1 MKHALIIAHPRL
13 ESFTATTA
21 GAYQQACEELGHQTI
36 RRDLYRMDFDP
47 CLKPQ
52 EIPGDAHFE
61 PAADVLAE
69 RAMLADCDVFA
80 LFYPLWLNTPP
91 AILKGYLE
99 RVFGFGF
106 AYGAGGRS
114 YIPLLGGR
122 KFISFSSSG
131 APVDWLKQ
139 IGAFDAL
146 CVLFDECFATLCGM
160 TSLDHVHV
168 GGITPGTN
176 PFFVDARLKDVRKA
190 VTQHFGKDEH
200 ASHENQA

>member
-1 MKHALIIAHPRL
+1 MKHALIIAHPRP

-21 GAYQQACEELGHQTI
+21 GAYSQACEELGHQTI
-36 RRDLYRMDFDP
+36 RRDLYRMGFDP
-47 CLKPQ
+47 CLKSH
-52 EIPGDAHFE
+52 EIPGDAHFQ
-61 PAADVLAE
+61 AAPDVLAE
-69 RAMLADCDVFA
+69 RAVLADCDVFA

-106 AYGAGGRS
+106 AYGTGGHS
-114 YIPLLGGR
+114 YNPLLTGR

-131 APVDWLKQ
+131 APVSWLKQ

-146 CVLFDECFATLCGM
+146 CVVFDDYFANLCGM
-160 TSLDHVHV
+160 TSVDHVHV

-176 PFFVDARLKDVRKA
+176 PFFIDARINEVRKA
-190 VTQHFGKDEH
+190 VIQHFGKDKH
-200 ASHENQA
+200 VAHENQA

>member
-1 MKHALIIAHPRL
+1 MKHALIIAHPRR
-13 ESFTATTA
+13 ESFTTATA
-21 GAYQQACEELGHQTI
+21 GAYEQACGELGHQII
-36 RRDLYRMDFDP
+36 RRDLYRMGFDP
-47 CLKPQ
+47 CLKP
-52 EIPGDAHFE
+52 EEMPGDPHFQA
-61 PAADVLAE
+61 AADVLAE
-69 RAMLADCDVFA
+69 RAILTDCDVFA

-91 AILKGYLE
+91 AMLKGYLE

-114 YIPLLGGR
+114 YNPLLTGR

-146 CVLFDECFATLCGM
+146 CVVFDDYFARLCGM
-160 TSLDHVHV
+160 TSVDHVHV

-176 PFFVDARLKDVRKA
+176 PFFVDARLKEVHGA
-190 VTQHFGKDEH
+190 VTQHFGRNEH
-200 ASHENQA
+200 VAHENQA